1 MVQSAE
7 GKKKTRT
14 KQQDWEIKDEGGK
27 DLERKQPWA
36 VLQVWIYENI
46 GPKQDNMAASFHTG
60 ALAVGH
66 YYSNCWHLNEMWYNW
81 VSESPLKRHQ

>member
-36 VLQVWIYENI
+36 VLQV
-46 GPKQDNMAASFHTG
+46 
-60 ALAVGH
+60 
-66 YYSNCWHLNEMWYNW
+66 
-81 VSESPLKRHQ
+81 